1 MTMADVKEFGKDVKV
16 SVGAI
21 VFGIFFVISLTFS
34 ATTIYWRFGV
44 VEAQMNEL
52 QVVIEK
58 ELNIQSD
65 RIEYVNDRIDRKSGQ
80 LEDKIDANK
89 DEHKEFVKV
98 KN

>member
-1 MTMADVKEFGKDVKV
+1 MADVKEFGKDVKL
-16 SVGAI
+16 SLGAI

-52 QVVIEK
+52 HQSVKK
-58 ELNIQSD
+58 ELVIQAD
-65 RIEYVNDRIDRKSGQ
+65 RIEYINDRIDRKAGQ
-80 LEDKIDANK
+80 LENKINANK
-89 DEHKEFVKV
+89 KEHSDFIKV